1 MLASAPSAAGSE
13 RARDS
18 VVDDK
23 RGDVPDAERG
33 ERLS

>member
-1 MLASAPSAAGSE
+1 MLASAPSAADSE
-13 RARDS
+13 RARGR
-18 VVDDK
+18 VVDEK